1 MSDDSYEVGYRKPPK
16 ATRFRKGKSGNP
28 KGRPKGSPNV
38 LTAIDRAIH
47 EKVAI
52 NENGKRR
59 EISKLD
65 AAAKQLANKAAQGDQ
80 RAIGQLLAISAMLDE
95 RGAAAASPPLEEAD
109 EQVADLIVERIRKAK
124 VPDKRGG
131 K

>member
-1 MSDDSYEVGYRKPPK
+1 MSDDSYDVGYGKPPK
-16 ATRFRKGKSGNP
+16 ATRFKKGKSGNP

-38 LTAIDRAIH
+38 MTAIDRAIH

>member
-1 MSDDSYEVGYRKPPK
+1 MSDDSYEVGYCKPPK

-47 EKVAI
+47 ETVNI

-59 EISKLD
+59 TISKLD
-65 AAAKQLANKAAQGDQ
+65 AAAKQMANKAAQGDQ
-80 RAIGQLLAISAMLDE
+80 RALGQLLAIAALLDE
-95 RGAAAASPPLEEAD
+95 RAAGAVTLPLEEAD
-109 EQVADLIVERIRKAK
+109 EHVANLIVERIRKVK
-124 VPDKRGG
+124 DPKKGDRK
-131 K
+131 

>member
-1 MSDDSYEVGYRKPPK
+1 MSDESYEVGYGKPPK
-16 ATRFRKGKSGNP
+16 ATRFKKGKSGNP

-80 RAIGQLLAISAMLDE
+80 RSIGQLLAIAALLDE
-95 RGAAAASPPLEEAD
+95 RAAGVVTPPLEEAD
-109 EQVADLIVERIRKAK
+109 EQVADLIVARIRKAK

>member
-16 ATRFRKGKSGNP
+16 ATRFKKGKSGNP

-38 LTAIDRAIH
+38 MTAIDRAIH
-47 EKVAI
+47 EKVVI
-52 NENGKRR
+52 NENGQRR
-59 EISKLD
+59 TISKLD

-80 RAIGQLLAISAMLDE
+80 RAIGQLLAISALLDE
-95 RGAAAASPPLEEAD
+95 RGAAAVSPPLEEAD
-109 EQVADLIVERIRKAK
+109 EQVADLIVERIRKAN

>member
-1 MSDDSYEVGYRKPPK
+1 MSDDAYEVGYGKPPK
-16 ATRFRKGKSGNP
+16 ATRFKKGKSGNP
-28 KGRPKGSPNV
+28 KGRPRGSPNV

-80 RAIGQLLAISAMLDE
+80 RAIGQLLAIAAALDE
-95 RGAAAASPPLEEAD
+95 RNTAATSLPLEEAD
-109 EQVADLIVERIRKAK
+109 EQVADLIVQRIRKSK
-124 VPDKRGG
+124 ETKRGG

>member
-16 ATRFRKGKSGNP
+16 ATRFQKGASGNP

-38 LTAIDRAIH
+38 VTAILRAIN

-52 NENGKRR
+52 NENGQRK
-59 EISKLD
+59 IVSKLD
-65 AAAKQLANKAAQGDQ
+65 ASAKQLANKLAQGDLT
-80 RAIGQLLAISAMLDE
+80 AMGKLLAIMPLLDE
-95 RGAAAASPPLEEAD
+95 RAAGVVAPPLEEAD
-109 EQVADLIVERIRKAK
+109 EQVANLIVQRIRKITDPK
-124 VPDKRGG
+124 KGGG

>member
-1 MSDDSYEVGYRKPPK
+1 MSDDSYEVGYGKPPK
-16 ATRFRKGKSGNP
+16 ATRFKKGKSGNP

-38 LTAIDRAIH
+38 MTAIDRAIH
-47 EKVAI
+47 EKVVI
-52 NENGKRR
+52 NENGQRR
-59 EISKLD
+59 TISKLD

-80 RAIGQLLAISAMLDE
+80 RSIGQLLAIAALLDE

-124 VPDKRGG
+124 MPDKRGG